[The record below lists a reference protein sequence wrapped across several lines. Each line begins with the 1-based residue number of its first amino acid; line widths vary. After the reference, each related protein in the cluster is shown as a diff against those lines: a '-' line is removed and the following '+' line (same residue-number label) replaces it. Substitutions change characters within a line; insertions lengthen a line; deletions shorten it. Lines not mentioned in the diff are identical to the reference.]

1 MMTGSGRGLRVVL
14 TGLILAVAFSFASL
28 GGASSAHAQAAALLA
43 AKNAGKSA
51 EEPSSTAT
59 SDGLSSGLQAV
70 VKQAEK
76 AGAQVIV
83 IAPAGSASAPAE
95 TPTESAG
102 RLKQRLVAITVRVEE
117 RVKELVAKFPLLP
130 GHIDSTLRSATP
142 DQSLHWLGMAAL
154 LVGITILA
162 GALVYRVVIGW
173 FRSHLLRLYP
183 AVPVTRGEKIGYLL
197 TRGVLML
204 IAVACFAFVGLVV
217 GVSVTNSGGPVRIT
231 NMVVISAV
239 ALGLVART
247 IFKTI
252 LCPDRVAY
260 RPFRFDDH
268 TASSLF
274 SRLMIGVWISL
285 AVLALAEWMRG
296 MGMDIDAFKL
306 VYMLSGLVA
315 VIILSGIT
323 LAYRREVA
331 GAILA
336 HEPGRPLSVP
346 RRVIAQIWYVVVLVY
361 LWAAWI
367 VGSVRRLLD
376 IDSGGALI
384 AGPLV
389 AMVLALILYSILLI
403 FIDHMFPLPE
413 KSERLVV
420 DDDAPVQAHSLGAA
434 AAGPEDYVP
443 FDEDDDYADD
453 APLRARVVGKPA
465 FKRLF
470 EHGAAIVSVVV
481 CAVLI
486 LHLWGLPIAAEGNL
500 LARSLGTFVVLFL
513 AYMAYEA
520 VKLWVDG
527 KIAAEQAQ
535 FQVHGDGD
543 SEMGHGGSTRLATL
557 LPLFRN
563 FLLITIATM
572 AIMVALA
579 GIGVNIA
586 PLFAGAGVVGLAV
599 GFGSQA
605 LIKDIFSGAFFL
617 IDDAFRKG
625 EYIDLG
631 GVKGVVEK
639 ISIRSFQLRH
649 QNGPLHTVPFGEI
662 KRLTNYSRDWV
673 IMKLP
678 LRLTYDTDPEKVRK
692 LIKKVGQDLLADP
705 DIGHMFL
712 DPLKSQ
718 GVYQMEDS
726 AMIIRVK
733 FMTKPGD
740 QFLVRKRVY
749 AEIRDLFAREDI
761 HFAHREVT
769 VRIVDQDGNEVDD
782 NDENSDRRKQAA
794 GAAARRLLD
803 QETEALAKPAGE
815 DPSSAR

>member
-1 MMTGSGRGLRVVL
+1 M
-14 TGLILAVAFSFASL
+14 I
-28 GGASSAHAQAAALLA
+28 
-43 AKNAGKSA
+43 
-51 EEPSSTAT
+51 
-59 SDGLSSGLQAV
+59 
-70 VKQAEK
+70 
-76 AGAQVIV
+76 
-83 IAPAGSASAPAE
+83 
-95 TPTESAG
+95 
-102 RLKQRLVAITVRVEE
+102 
-117 RVKELVAKFPLLP
+117 
-130 GHIDSTLRSATP
+130 
-142 DQSLHWLGMAAL
+142 
-154 LVGITILA
+154 
-162 GALVYRVVIGW
+162 
-173 FRSHLLRLYP
+173 
-183 AVPVTRGEKIGYLL
+183 
-197 TRGVLML
+197 
-204 IAVACFAFVGLVV
+204 
-217 GVSVTNSGGPVRIT
+217 
-231 NMVVISAV
+231 
-239 ALGLVART
+239 
-247 IFKTI
+247 I
-252 LCPDRVAY
+252 LCPDRAAY
-260 RPFRFDDH
+260 RPFHFDDRI
-268 TASSLF
+268 ASSMF
-274 SRLMIGVWISL
+274 SRVMVGTWISL
-285 AVLALAEWMRG
+285 AFLAVAEWMRG
-296 MGMDIDAFKL
+296 MGMDTDAFKL
-306 VYMLSGLVA
+306 FY
-315 VIILSGIT
+315 ILSGFVAALILSLLT

-331 GAILA
+331 SAILA
-336 HEPGRPLSVP
+336 HEPGLPLSGL
-346 RRVIAQIWYVVVLVY
+346 RRVLAQVWYVVVLVY

-376 IDSGGALI
+376 IEGGGALI
-384 AGPLV
+384 AGPMI
-389 AMVLALILYSILLI
+389 AMVLSLILYAILLI
-403 FIDHMFPLPE
+403 IIDHMFPLPE
-413 KSERLVV
+413 KSERLILEDVEETGP
-420 DDDAPVQAHSLGAA
+420 AAAHSLGAA
-434 AAGPEDYVP
+434 AVGSDEHVP
-443 FDEDDDYADD
+443 FDADDDYSDT
-453 APLRARVVGKPA
+453 APLKVRMVGKPA

-470 EHGAAIVSVVV
+470 EHGAAIVSFVV

-486 LHLWGLPIAAEGNL
+486 MHLWGLPIAAEGNL

-543 SEMGHGGSTRLATL
+543 AEMGHGGATRLATL

-579 GIGVNIA
+579 GLGVNIA

-649 QNGPLHTVPFGEI
+649 QNGPLCTVPFGEI
-662 KRLTNYSRDWV
+662 KQLTNYSRDWV

-769 VRIVDQDGNEVDD
+769 VRIVDQNGDEIDD
-782 NDENSDRRKQAA
+782 DDEESAELRKQAA

-803 QETEALAKPAGE
+803 EEAEAKGKKPGSDAA
-815 DPSSAR
+815 SAR

>member
-1 MMTGSGRGLRVVL
+1 MTGFRVVPL
-14 TGLILAVAFSFASL
+14 TLLMALVFAFATLS
-28 GGASSAHAQAAALLA
+28 GSSPAHAQAAALLA
-43 AKNAGKSA
+43 AKNAEGSSDTSSA
-51 EEPSSTAT
+51 PSV
-59 SDGLSSGLQAV
+59 DGLSSGLKAV
-70 VKQAEK
+70 IQQAEK
-76 AGAQVIV
+76 SGSQVIV
-83 IAPAGSASAPAE
+83 IAPHVSTEAE
-95 TPTESAG
+95 AATPTETAG
-102 RLKQRLVAITVRVEE
+102 RLKQRLVAITIRVEAK
-117 RVKELVAKFPLLP
+117 VKEIARKLPLLP
-130 GHIDSTLRSATP
+130 GHVDHTLRSATP
-142 DQSLHWLGMAAL
+142 DQTLSWLGMAAL
-154 LVGITILA
+154 LVGITVLA
-162 GALVYRVVIGW
+162 GWLVYRVVINW
-173 FRSHLLRLYP
+173 FRNHLLRLYP
-183 AVPVTRGEKIGYLL
+183 AVPQSRGEKIGYLL
-197 TRGVLML
+197 VRGAMML
-204 IAVACFAFVGLVV
+204 IAVAGFAFVGLVV
-217 GVSVTNSGGPVRIT
+217 GVLVTNSGGPVRIT
-231 NMVVISAV
+231 NMVVISAC
-239 ALGLVART
+239 ALVLVART
-247 IFKTI
+247 VFKTL
-252 LCPDRVAY
+252 LCPDTAAY
-260 RPFRFDDH
+260 RPFRFTDE
-268 TASSLF
+268 TASSMF
-274 SRLMIGVWISL
+274 SRLMIGVWVSI
-285 AVLALAEWMRG
+285 AFLALAEWMRG
-296 MGMDIDAFKL
+296 MGMNIDAFKL
-306 VYMLSGLVA
+306 FYILSGLVA
-315 VIILSGIT
+315 VLILSALT
-323 LAYRREVA
+323 LAYRKEVA
-331 GAILA
+331 AAILV
-336 HEPGRPLSVP
+336 HEPGRPLSVL
-346 RRVIAQIWYVVVLVY
+346 RRVLAQVWYVVVLVY

-376 IDSGGALI
+376 IEGGGALI
-384 AGPLV
+384 GGPMI
-389 AMVLALILYSILLI
+389 AMVLALILYAILLMV
-403 FIDHMFPLPE
+403 IDHMFPLPE
-413 KSERLVV
+413 TGERTVV
-420 DDDAPVQAHSLGAA
+420 EEETPMVAHSLGAA
-434 AAGPEDYVP
+434 AAGPEDYMA
-443 FDEDDDYADD
+443 FDGDDDYSDT
-453 APLRARVVGKPA
+453 APLKVRMVGRPA

-470 EHGAAIVSVVV
+470 EHGAAIVAFVV
-481 CAVLI
+481 CAILI
-486 LHLWGLPIAAEGNL
+486 MHLWGLPIAAEGNL

-527 KIAAEQAQ
+527 KIAAEQAH
-535 FQVHGDGD
+535 FQVDGESD
-543 SEMGHGGSTRLATL
+543 GEMGHGGASRLATL

-749 AEIRDLFAREDI
+749 AEIRDLFAREGI

-769 VRIVDQDGNEVDD
+769 VRIVDQDGNEIDD
-782 NDENSDRRKQAA
+782 DDAEAAERRKHAA

-803 QETEALAKPAGE
+803 EEADGRGKSGE
-815 DPSSAR
+815 DPGSAR